1 MSERILIGTTS
12 HSVRIGRDLALRPA
26 TTRRSGTPDGMLA
39 RLRHL
44 LRRLAAHRRTRL
56 LPLDGLPGHL
66 LRDVDPA
73 RHDAITGLYTGWSG
87 LDAQFRSAHC

>member
-12 HSVRIGRDLALRPA
+12 HGVRFGRDLALRPA
-26 TTRRSGTPDGMLA
+26 TKSSGTPDGMLA
-39 RLRHL
+39 RLRNL
-44 LRRLAAHRRTRL
+44 LRRLAAHRRARL

-73 RHDAITGLYTGWSG
+73 RHDAVTGLYTGWSG
-87 LDAQFRSAHC
+87 LDSQFRSAHC